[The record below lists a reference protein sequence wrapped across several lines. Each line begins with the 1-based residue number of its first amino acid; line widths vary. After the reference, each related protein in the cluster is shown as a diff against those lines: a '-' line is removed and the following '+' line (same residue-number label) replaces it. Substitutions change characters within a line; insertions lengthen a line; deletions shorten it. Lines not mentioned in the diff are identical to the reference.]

1 MLNWKIPMRKF
12 VKIGAD
18 NISKNDEIQ
27 NEVNQPI
34 KCISVENKLFKIV
47 VEDKQE
53 NLIEEDYGH
62 QNQLED
68 DELEIRKIDNAK
80 NLQPASE
87 TQDKK
92 KRKAMSNSKKK
103 QIKTVPWIQKNYEN
117 FKSTFQGQLSDPL

>member
-1 MLNWKIPMRKF
+1 
-12 VKIGAD
+12 VKIGTD

-34 KCISVENKLFKIV
+34 DIIQCISAENKLFKIV

-62 QNQLED
+62 QNQLKD
-68 DELEIRKIDNAK
+68 DELEIMKINNAK
-80 NLQPASE
+80 NLQLASK

-92 KRKAMSNSKKK
+92 KMK
-103 QIKTVPWIQKNYEN
+103 EN
-117 FKSTFQGQLSDPL
+117 E

>member
-1 MLNWKIPMRKF
+1 
-12 VKIGAD
+12 VKIGTD
-18 NISKNDEIQ
+18 NISKNGEIQ

-68 DELEIRKIDNAK
+68 DELEILKIDNAK

-92 KRKAMSNSKKK
+92 KRKKMSNSKKK
-103 QIKTVPWIQKNYEN
+103 SIETVP
-117 FKSTFQGQLSDPL
+117 